1 MLTDLQRIS
10 VGEVNDDFFTS
21 NLDASAP
28 IFCPTSSVRCV
39 TGFGDFPTNFN
50 LTYSNLQGIS
60 EACHFDEFKLEIAKS
75 RHISCIVIVETWL
88 RRGVNQNKTCDI
100 PGYTLHRSD
109 RHSRKNDRNKG
120 GGVAVYVAN
129 GLKVNT
135 VERSFLNDHGISGS
149 EFIFL
154 EIQTEISKI
163 LICGIYRTNGCN
175 KTNTERLFELIN
187 NSSAKYDNVISYN
200 RLSVSEILVRLI
212 WIN

>member
-1 MLTDLQRIS
+1 MAVSFCEPNDCGINDGLDEFDYNEMNIDYLAYFSVQFMIAIIYICHLLCILFENEQSVVEYVDEISGSILTDLQRIS
-10 VGEVNDDFFTS
+10 VGEVNDNFFSS

-50 LTYSNLQGIS
+50 LIYSNLQGIF

-75 RHISCIVIVETWL
+75 KHISCIVIVETWL

-100 PGYTLHRSD
+100 PGFTLHRSD

-135 VERSFLNDHGISGS
+135 VVF
-149 EFIFL
+149 
-154 EIQTEISKI
+154 
-163 LICGIYRTNGCN
+163 
-175 KTNTERLFELIN
+175 FE
-187 NSSAKYDNVISYN
+187 
-200 RLSVSEILVRLI
+200 
-212 WIN
+212 